1 MKTETEADS
10 EDFRSLEQVS
20 YLRHS
25 RSVETEAGSD
35 RGFQVSSTGS
45 TSVSGISGISGVPL
59 SGVAF
64 LGEFHSTGNSTGHSG
79 FSRYLRCCRHP
90 AFVFSTCVFQPLHRL
105 LKFLSVQ
112 RRKRLASLVFDCFMF
127 VACPFSP
134 LG

>member
-45 TSVSGISGISGVPL
+45 TSVSGISGIS
-59 SGVAF
+59 
-64 LGEFHSTGNSTGHSG
+64 
-79 FSRYLRCCRHP
+79 
-90 AFVFSTCVFQPLHRL
+90 
-105 LKFLSVQ
+105 
-112 RRKRLASLVFDCFMF
+112 
-127 VACPFSP
+127 
-134 LG
+134 